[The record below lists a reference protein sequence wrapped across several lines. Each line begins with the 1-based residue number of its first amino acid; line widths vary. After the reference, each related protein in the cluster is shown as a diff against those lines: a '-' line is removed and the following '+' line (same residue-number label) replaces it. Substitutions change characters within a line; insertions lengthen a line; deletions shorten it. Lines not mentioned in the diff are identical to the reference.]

1 LSPAVRWRVIP
12 ADTGGSRGPRAG
24 RTVRLDQYL
33 LARLP
38 GESRSQIQSWIRAG
52 RVRVNGVRT
61 KTGHPVRAGDDVE
74 IDEPDNPPA
83 LPRPENI
90 PIEIL
95 YQDAEIAVVNK
106 PAGLATHGG
115 AGTREG
121 TLVNALLFHLGG
133 IDTGEPLRPG
143 IVHRLDKGTSG
154 LLVVARNA
162 SAHRGLQ
169 AQFKSREVRKEYRA
183 LVYGRPPARA
193 GTLDWPIGRDPVHRK
208 KFSTRARRSRSAITR
223 YALERAVGPFSLLRV
238 AIETGRTHQ
247 IRVHLARLG
256 TPVVGDALYGG
267 SRFRTLGDAALRAA
281 AADLGRVFLHAE
293 LLEFDHPATG
303 ERMRFQ
309 APLPAELVRFIEV
322 AEGRCG

>member
-1 LSPAVRWRVIP
+1 VVP
-12 ADTGGSRGPRAG
+12 ADTQGRA
-24 RTVRLDQYL
+24 VRLDQYL

-38 GESRSQIQSWIRAG
+38 DQSRSRIQSWIRAG
-52 RVRVNGVRT
+52 RVTVNGAST
-61 KTGHPVRAGDDVE
+61 KTGHPIRAGDEVE
-74 IDEPDNPPA
+74 IEEPAEQPA

-90 PIEIL
+90 PVEIL

-115 AGTREG
+115 AGTSNG

-162 SAHRGLQ
+162 AAHRRLQ
-169 AQFKSREVRKEYRA
+169 AQFKSRAVRKEYRA
-183 LVYGRPPARA
+183 LVYGKPPARA

-223 YALERAVGPFSLLRV
+223 YALERVVGPFSLLRV
-238 AIETGRTHQ
+238 VIETGRTHQ

-267 SRFRTLGDAALRAA
+267 SRFRSLGDPMLRGAA
-281 AADLGRVFLHAE
+281 AGLGRVFLHAE
-293 LLEFDHPATG
+293 VLEFEHPATG
-303 ERMRFQ
+303 ERMRFE
-309 APLPAELVRFIEV
+309 APLPAELAEFIEL
-322 AEGRCG
+322 AEATAGSSGRASR